1 MASTKPPPPT
11 TSSTPYVIGVIVLLL
26 LAFGL
31 YRWKASTADTTP
43 QITTVVASATQNEVP
58 VLDAPPP
65 PPKVEGRLP
74 RRAGPTRAAPRPR
87 SRPAAATAAAAARCD
102 NAPASP
108 AAPVGVFRGAAAQS
122 AQAGC
127 YQRALRTSEA
137 SGSMTV
143 SVQVGPGGSVCSAG
157 LAVDN
162 VHSNEVA
169 QCVLGRFRGRS
180 FPSPG
185 TGCSTVNI
193 PINFVAK

>member
-31 YRWKASTADTTP
+31 YRWKASQADNTTP
-43 QITTVVASATQNEVP
+43 QITTVVASATQNDVP

-65 PPKVEGRLP
+65 PPKIEEVED
-74 RRAGPTRAAPRPR
+74 AGPDAGSTAPKV
-87 SRPAAATAAAAARCD
+87 ATGGGSGGCGGKCD
-102 NAPASP
+102 NPASP
-108 AAPVGVFRGAAAQS
+108 ALQSALRGAAQS
-122 AQAGC
+122 AQGC

-157 LAVDN
+157 ISVDN
-162 VHSNEVA
+162 VHSNEVT
-169 QCVLGRFRGRS
+169 QCVLGRFRGRQ

-185 TGCSTVNI
+185 NGCSTVNI